1 MFNPRKCPLFQWRLS
16 FGMKLMYS
24 SGVWSYVV
32 GAITTPTFILIP
44 LITIWIGVFP
54 IIITRKF
61 TLAATIYGVSIHLLQ
76 YQVKKIWC
84 GPAPAS
90 TQMHKVR
97 LLAWGG
103 PPEGRQR
110 QLACIQQLWPLLWCL
125 LLSLALVHA
134 AAGRPEHAGYSCA
147 TRHYMLAS

>member
-1 MFNPRKCPLFQWRLS
+1 MFNPHKCPLFQWRLS

-61 TLAATIYGVSIHLLQ
+61 TLAATIYGASIYLLQ
-76 YQVKKIWC
+76 YQVKK
-84 GPAPAS
+84 
-90 TQMHKVR
+90 
-97 LLAWGG
+97 
-103 PPEGRQR
+103 
-110 QLACIQQLWPLLWCL
+110 LWCAL
-125 LLSLALVHA
+125 RVGPGVRPCWQAGPGVWSCCWGCQGDGLAGERAQWERQCCVEVWGA
-134 AAGRPEHAGYSCA
+134 
-147 TRHYMLAS
+147 